1 MQFEWWHFKWFY
13 SISCNS
19 LYPDFCFYEYVFTLV
34 YRGKKKRKECGY
46 IEELKQ
52 TQDSYSQKIPFAR
65 LVLGWG
71 LGTSIW
77 GGFPK
82 KEGWP
87 IMPNYLSKQCGL
99 CWILALL
106 PEGLEFWYVRQ
117 RVPTWPALNKKNLGS
132 EPLMSLCELE
142 HHTHVVAFL
151 LLERMCLVWLLMAGR
166 EHKKASIWVSP
177 DSASLIPDWP
187 SCDSLS

>member
-1 MQFEWWHFKWFY
+1 M
-13 SISCNS
+13 SICKEKGLKDYTRKCKCNLS
-19 LYPDFCFYEYVFTLV
+19 GGISSGFILFLVILYTLIFVFMSMYLLWCT
-34 YRGKKKRKECGY
+34 GKKKKRKECGY

-99 CWILALL
+99 C
-106 PEGLEFWYVRQ
+106 
-117 RVPTWPALNKKNLGS
+117 
-132 EPLMSLCELE
+132 
-142 HHTHVVAFL
+142 
-151 LLERMCLVWLLMAGR
+151 
-166 EHKKASIWVSP
+166 
-177 DSASLIPDWP
+177 
-187 SCDSLS
+187 